1 MNPVQITPCFPTSL
15 GKDANPAIHP
25 LMATSAA
32 GAGRPAPHPVRV
44 APAPVSGRQ
53 APPVAAPSQSGSST
67 PGTTASTSGRAGSTG
82 RVQAKNSL
90 ETRQW
95 HRPVVFPSG
104 GKALVSPGSSP
115 TLPRQELNAP
125 SSWQSPSGCSPHQQ
139 GREDLMQPVRR
150 ARSAGRSAGPA
161 AAEANKVSATTRR
174 DSPVRN
180 SSPQDR
186 AGGAKPR
193 RASPQRK
200 KGAAREASRSP
211 EPPRARPPMAAPMQV
226 APPEKAGSTGSPP
239 PPGATESQSA
249 PSFVKSLA
257 RLALVLESNGHSG
270 TGAAA
275 AAAAV
280 AAAVTKQHDCEWM
293 SDFEEYLQEGLERR
307 PLQQEAAA
315 AGDLPGQEAEA
326 LRARCSRLEHEVV
339 ELRAQLARRLDA
351 TMLEVV
357 AARQAAE
364 TANTQAAALR
374 AELAAV
380 TGRIEAQRPN
390 GCSPLDV
397 AFS

>member
-1 MNPVQITPCFPTSL
+1 
-15 GKDANPAIHP
+15 
-25 LMATSAA
+25 
-32 GAGRPAPHPVRV
+32 
-44 APAPVSGRQ
+44 
-53 APPVAAPSQSGSST
+53 
-67 PGTTASTSGRAGSTG
+67 
-82 RVQAKNSL
+82 
-90 ETRQW
+90 
-95 HRPVVFPSG
+95 
-104 GKALVSPGSSP
+104 
-115 TLPRQELNAP
+115 NAP
-125 SSWQSPSGCSPHQQ
+125 SSWQGASGCSPPQQ

-161 AAEANKVSATTRR
+161 VAEANKVSATTRR

-239 PPGATESQSA
+239 PQTTESQSA

-280 AAAVTKQHDCEWM
+280 AAAVAKQNDCEWM
-293 SDFEEYLQEGLERR
+293 SDFEEYLQEGLARR
-307 PLQQEAAA
+307 PLQQEAAM

-380 TGRIEAQRPN
+380 TGRIEAQRPPN
-390 GCSPLDV
+390 GCLV
-397 AFS
+397 AELPAGGL

>member
-1 MNPVQITPCFPTSL
+1 M
-15 GKDANPAIHP
+15 HP
-25 LMATSAA
+25 LMTTSAS
-32 GAGRPAPHPVRV
+32 GRPAPHPVRV

-53 APPVAAPSQSGSST
+53 APPAAAPSQSGSST

-115 TLPRQELNAP
+115 SLQRQELNAP
-125 SSWQSPSGCSPHQQ
+125 SSWQSPSGCSSHQQ

-161 AAEANKVSATTRR
+161 AADANKVSATTRR
-174 DSPVRN
+174 DSPVRH

-211 EPPRARPPMAAPMQV
+211 EPPRARPPMALPVQVQV

-280 AAAVTKQHDCEWM
+280 AAAVTKQNDCEWM

-307 PLQQEAAA
+307 PLQQEAATA
-315 AGDLPGQEAEA
+315 GQEADA
-326 LRARCSRLEHEVV
+326 LRARCTRLEHEVV

-351 TMLEVV
+351 TVLEVV

-364 TANTQAAALR
+364 TANAQAAALR
-374 AELAAV
+374 AELAAL

>member
-1 MNPVQITPCFPTSL
+1 
-15 GKDANPAIHP
+15 
-25 LMATSAA
+25 
-32 GAGRPAPHPVRV
+32 
-44 APAPVSGRQ
+44 
-53 APPVAAPSQSGSST
+53 
-67 PGTTASTSGRAGSTG
+67 
-82 RVQAKNSL
+82 
-90 ETRQW
+90 
-95 HRPVVFPSG
+95 
-104 GKALVSPGSSP
+104 
-115 TLPRQELNAP
+115 
-125 SSWQSPSGCSPHQQ
+125 
-139 GREDLMQPVRR
+139 
-150 ARSAGRSAGPA
+150 
-161 AAEANKVSATTRR
+161 
-174 DSPVRN
+174 
-180 SSPQDR
+180 
-186 AGGAKPR
+186 
-193 RASPQRK
+193 
-200 KGAAREASRSP
+200 
-211 EPPRARPPMAAPMQV
+211 MAAPVQVQV

-239 PPGATESQSA
+239 PGATESA

-280 AAAVTKQHDCEWM
+280 AAAVTKQNDCEWM

-307 PLQQEAAA
+307 PLQQEAATA
-315 AGDLPGQEAEA
+315 GQEADA
-326 LRARCSRLEHEVV
+326 LRARCTRLEHEVV

-364 TANTQAAALR
+364 TANAQAAALR